1 MLSRTPNTGFY
12 PASSDAEWVQADLP
26 VSQEEHSARPS
37 GILFYRVSKA
47 PPSHGNTR
55 SLKPFSF
62 LNPDSGSLLK
72 EGRYSQ
78 ASARPILPQ
87 YGSKDHRA
95 RGEAIRFST

>member
-47 PPSHGNTR
+47 PPLSWEHTFFKTLFF
-55 SLKPFSF
+55 LKP
-62 LNPDSGSLLK
+62 
-72 EGRYSQ
+72 
-78 ASARPILPQ
+78 
-87 YGSKDHRA
+87 
-95 RGEAIRFST
+95 